1 MDKLQDLRNTLLVSM
16 HQKEGIMKKV
26 FLLMVILMV
35 GVLAGVIAGLALTAE
50 WRAKLSQSLAAPIG
64 HCLER
69 MPDG

>member
-1 MDKLQDLRNTLLVSM
+1 
-16 HQKEGIMKKV
+16 MKKV
-26 FLLMVILMV
+26 FLLMVILMG
-35 GVLAGVIAGLALTAE
+35 GVLAGVIAGLALPAE